1 MEYTPADG
9 LVAGREGRAVTGQQR
24 RHDRWRDT
32 ALLPPQDLEPLAGF
46 LEQRGALPGEQAMR
60 EAYLA
65 DLPLRPGMHVV
76 EAGCGT
82 GVVCRALARRC
93 GSAVRITGVDASEY
107 MVELARGLTAR
118 EGLGHAIEYRRGD
131 AYALPCAD
139 ESFDAALAITLLGHL
154 DDPDRALRELVRV
167 TRPGGTVLAV
177 DWDQGAVVLSHPD
190 EALTAALIEH
200 YYRNYVADRWAGRKL
215 PGRFTA
221 AGLRDLRL
229 RSFAV
234 CDRTGGYLSII
245 RFWVAA
251 AVNDG
256 VIGAQEGARW
266 LDELQRTLDAGTFVY
281 GLMYFAC
288 YGTK

>member
-1 MEYTPADG
+1 MSTQP
-9 LVAGREGRAVTGQQR
+9 R
-24 RHDRWRDT
+24 RRDRWRDT
-32 ALLPPQDLEPLAGF
+32 ASLSPQDLETLAAF
-46 LEQRGALPGEQAMR
+46 LEHRGRLPGEQAMR

-65 DLPLRPGMHVV
+65 ELPLRSGMHVL

-93 GSAVRITGVDASEY
+93 SSAVRITGVDASEY
-107 MVELARGLTAR
+107 MLEAARRLTAG
-118 EGLGHAIEYRRGD
+118 EGLDHTIGYRRGD
-131 AYALPCAD
+131 VYALPFPD

-154 DDPDRALRELVRV
+154 DEPDRALRELVRV

-190 EALTAALIEH
+190 EALTATVIDH

-215 PGRFTA
+215 LSRFAA

-234 CDRTGGYLSII
+234 CDRSGGYLSII
-245 RFWVAA
+245 KFWVAA

-256 VIGAQEGARW
+256 VVSAHEGACW
-266 LDELQRTLDAGTFVY
+266 LDELQCMLAAGTFVY
-281 GLMYFAC
+281 GLMYFTC
-288 YGTK
+288 YGTKWDEMTRLQA